1 MNDSELIIWLT
12 GDGDFMVMLVRLVF
26 LVFALQFI
34 TGMTYILAGVRN
46 SCL

>member
-1 MNDSELIIWLT
+1 MNDNELILWLT
-12 GDGDFMVMLVRLVF
+12 GDGDFLVMLVRIIF

-34 TGMTYILAGVRN
+34 TGMTYILSGVRN

>member
-1 MNDSELIIWLT
+1 MTDNELILWLT
-12 GDGDFMVMLVRLVF
+12 GDGDFLVMLVRIIF

-34 TGMTYILAGVRN
+34 TGMTYILSGVRN